1 MASYR
6 REKLEELIKRVVA
19 DALLAEIKDPRIGFV
34 TVVKT
39 RLSRDYS
46 TADVWVS
53 VLGSE
58 KDKEKS
64 IAGLESACSYLQY
77 LVGKG
82 VKLRVTPRLRFHL
95 DTSIEEGVNL
105 VNLIERAEKGID
117 REEPVAES
125 EEAPGSDDKK

>member
-19 DALLAEIKDPRIGFV
+19 DALLSEIKDPRIGFV
-34 TVVKT
+34 SVVKT
-39 RLSRDYS
+39 RLSRDFTS
-46 TADVWVS
+46 ADVWIS

-58 KDKEKS
+58 KEKEKS
-64 IAGLESACSYLQY
+64 LAGLESAGSYLQY
-77 LVGKG
+77 LVGKE

-105 VNLIERAEKGID
+105 VNLIERADKGHEEKGPA
-117 REEPVAES
+117 EENGIS
-125 EEAPGSDDKK
+125 TGSDDEK